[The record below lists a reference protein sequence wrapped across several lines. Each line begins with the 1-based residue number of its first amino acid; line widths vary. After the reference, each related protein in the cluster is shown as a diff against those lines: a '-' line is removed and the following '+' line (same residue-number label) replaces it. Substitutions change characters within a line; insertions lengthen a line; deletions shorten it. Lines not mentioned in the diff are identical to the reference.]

1 MLMPEPDDSEWG
13 KYLTY
18 GLQICVGVALGAWIG
33 HWLDKRYGWKTP
45 WGVIFGSM
53 LGVAGG
59 LYLLLK
65 DAMKMN
71 KD

>member
-1 MLMPEPDDSEWG
+1 MPKPDDTDWG
-13 KYLTY
+13 RYATY
-18 GLQICVGVALGAWIG
+18 GMEICVGVALGAWVG
-33 HWLDKRYGWKTP
+33 HLLDRRFRWRTP

-53 LGVAGG
+53 LGLGAGM
-59 LYLLLK
+59 YLLFK